1 MHSFKWLNVFVLC
14 KGLLAKVTDIWW
26 LHVKKPFASHK
37 TTRLH
42 SEAASEKGF
51 LWSAAM
57 RFNLNDIISKQK
69 PPENLPPVEIHISFF
84 YFAIFK
90 MGSRQLKCGKMGRW
104 TYHICF
110 RRTLNCFVTAP
121 Y

>member
-26 LHVKKPFASHK
+26 LHIKKPFASHK

-42 SEAASEKGF
+42 SESASEKGF

-84 YFAIFK
+84 ILPFSKSEGKQAIE
-90 MGSRQLKCGKMGRW
+90 MW
-104 TYHICF
+104 
-110 RRTLNCFVTAP
+110 
-121 Y
+121 